1 VKRKTVLLLVVF
13 SLFVQSC
20 GTQINLPLFSSPTP
34 TQTPTPTAT
43 LTPTPT
49 PTATPTPT
57 PVPAA
62 RLDLGDQA
70 LFAGDYDLA
79 HQQYQQALA
88 EATDDPTRAL
98 ALLGL
103 GRSQILLGQ
112 PSVAITTLESIIQR
126 FPTSPLLAQAYYFIG
141 DAYRAQNN
149 LSQAVEAYGKYV
161 ELNPG
166 VIDAYVQELRGDLL
180 AESGD
185 SQGALAAYELAA
197 QAPQL
202 GDPTPIQ
209 IKIGRMYAA
218 SADYDN
224 AIRTYLEIY
233 DQTNNEYYK
242 AQVNY
247 LAGLAY
253 LNMGLPEQAYARYQD
268 SVNNFVGPVD
278 TYNSLVAL
286 VNAGIP
292 VDELQRGLIDYNA
305 GQYGYAVEAFNRY
318 IEQNPEHDATPH
330 YYKALSLLALNQPE
344 AAIEEWDIV
353 IAKYPD
359 DKLWVNAWDE
369 KSFTQWTVLEEYR
382 EAADT
387 LLEFNK
393 QAPGIDQAPF
403 YLYEAARILER
414 GNFLDE
420 AAQIW
425 ERVMSEYA
433 SSDYGWNALFQEG
446 ITYYRLKNYEQALT
460 TFQRGL
466 VFAADATEQSQ
477 ADFWIAKTYQSQG
490 KPDQATSYWEQCT
503 SRDPTGYYSV
513 RAREVL
519 LGQPPMGESF
529 EYSLNIDWQE
539 EFRLAEGWMRV
550 TFNLSPETDLSDPG
564 DLAQEPRF
572 QRGSAFWSL
581 GLYDQASQEFE
592 SLRVDLESDA
602 VKSFLLIPPLLKMGF
617 YRSAI
622 FASRQVLTLAG
633 MDNNATLNAPA
644 YFNHI
649 RFGTFFQDLVLSYAN
664 TEKLNPL
671 LLFSV
676 IRQESLFEGF
686 ANSGAGARGLMQIMP
701 ATGQDI
707 STQMDWPPNYTSDD
721 LYRPLVSIRLGTRYL
736 ARQRDAFDG
745 DMYAALAAYNGGP
758 GNAAIWLDLAGGDP
772 DLFLEIIRIKE
783 TRDYLTQIYEFYNLY
798 RLVYE
803 KNP

>member
-1 VKRKTVLLLVVF
+1 MVLLVVLC
-13 SLFVQSC
+13 SLYLQSC
-20 GTQINLPLFSSPTP
+20 GSQINLPLFASPTP
-34 TQTPTPTAT
+34 TETPTPTVT
-43 LTPTPT
+43 PSPTPT

-70 LFAGDYDLA
+70 LFAGDYDQAYLE
-79 HQQYQQALA
+79 YQQALA
-88 EATDDPTRAL
+88 EAVDDPTRAL

-103 GRSQILLGQ
+103 GRSQIFLGQ

-126 FPTSPLLAQAYYFIG
+126 FPTSPLLAEAYYFIG
-141 DAYRAQNN
+141 NAYQDQDN
-149 LSQAVEAYGKYV
+149 LLSAVESYGKYA

-166 VIDAYVQELRGDLL
+166 VIDAYIQTLRGDLL

-185 SQGALAAYELAA
+185 AQGALAAYELAA

-202 GDPTPIQ
+202 GDATPIN

-218 SADYDN
+218 SGDYEN
-224 AIRTYLEIY
+224 AIRRYLEIY

-253 LNMGLPEQAYARYQD
+253 LNMDLPEQAYARYQD
-268 SVNNFVGPVD
+268 SVNNFIRPYD
-278 TYNSLVAL
+278 SYNSLLSL
-286 VNAGIP
+286 VNAGIE
-292 VDELQRGLIDYNA
+292 VDELQRGLIDYYA
-305 GQYGYAVEAFNRY
+305 GQYGYAVEALNRY
-318 IEQNPEHDATPH
+318 IDQNPEHDATPYH
-330 YYKALSLLALNQPE
+330 YKALSLLALNQPE
-344 AAIEEWDIV
+344 AAIDTWDIV
-353 IAKYPD
+353 IAQYPD
-359 DKLWVNAWDE
+359 DKLWVSAWDE
-369 KSFTQWTVLEEYR
+369 KSYTQWSVLGLYR

-414 GNFLDE
+414 ENLLED
-420 AAQIW
+420 AAQVW

-433 SSDYGWNALFQEG
+433 SSDYGWRSLFLAG
-446 ITYYRLKNYEQALT
+446 ITYYRLSNYELALT

-466 VFAADATEQSQ
+466 VFAATPEEQSA
-477 ADFWIAKTYQSQG
+477 ADFWIAKTYQAQG
-490 KPDQATSYWEQCT
+490 NHEQAAAYWEQCT

-513 RAREVL
+513 RAREIL

-529 EYSLNIDWQE
+529 EFSLNVDWQAE
-539 EFRLAEGWMRV
+539 RHLAEGWVRV
-550 TFNLSPETDLSDPG
+550 TFDLPLGTDLTDPG
-564 DLAQEPRF
+564 DLANDPRF
-572 QRGSAFWSL
+572 QRGTAFWRL

-592 SLRVDLESDA
+592 SLRLDLEPDA
-602 VKSFLLIPPLLKMGF
+602 VNSFRLIQPLLKMGF

-649 RFGTFFQDLVLSYAN
+649 RFGTFFQNLALSYAN

-671 LLFSV
+671 FLFSV
-676 IRQESLFEGF
+676 MRQESLFEGF
-686 ANSGAGARGLMQIMP
+686 ASSGAGARGLMQIMP
-701 ATGQDI
+701 ATGQEI
-707 STQMDWPPNYTSDD
+707 STQMDWPQDFTTAD
-721 LYRPLVSIRLGTRYL
+721 LYRPLVSIRLGARYL

-745 DMYAALAAYNGGP
+745 DLYAALAAYNGGP
-758 GNAAIWLDLAGGDP
+758 GNAAIWRDLSTGDP

-783 TRDYLTQIYEFYNLY
+783 TRDYITQIYEFFNLY
-798 RLVYE
+798 RLIYE